1 MRLVALFPRSWRRR
15 YGEEFERLLEET
27 ELSPGDLLDLVRGAW
42 DAHIRPQPH
51 LSLGGD
57 EMAMSLTRGLWS
69 AAAALAALVLMVVL
83 VNVPSLWTLSLD
95 PTIIGSAVAAA
106 IFGAAAGALW
116 WWGWLQPLWVLFALL
131 AVRNLELALVGLLVT
146 LPDRAL
152 APLYRNLRP
161 TGYGWL
167 PPTLVEVAAVIALV
181 VVLAR
186 FLRLRL
192 VTAVIIGLALELLV
206 GPSDLSLIRFLVLH
220 GLNEFLSF
228 ISPVVQGPAMGA
240 PGRLQSAMLDPLSY
254 VAFVGPVVWA
264 VVLKEIALRPAE
276 RAVPQPLARGYLA
289 FIRARWAPLA
299 ALVVIVVLARF
310 QLPAYLASDVV
321 VNPARF
327 VPSGT
332 DLQAQFRDCLKAYGV
347 DLPVGANTKTAP
359 IPNGVGQRCA
369 NIINKYPSQVKG
381 RPLPVPAQVTAG
393 GVTYTITSIRVA
405 GSLLKIDWQASGRP
419 IDEFAAVAYPPRPL
433 STTLSPTDPR
443 SPSYRFELLQR
454 QYLQAEV
461 LDRTGSRIQGNGGGG
476 DLPRTKPYTWHGQTN
491 ALIPGAGEYTLQF
504 GCVSPPPAPT
514 SKGSSD
520 GVCIGGPI
528 ATIAIAVSG

>member
-15 YGEEFERLLEET
+15 YGEEFERLLEEI

-51 LSLGGD
+51 LILGGD

-95 PTIIGSAVAAA
+95 PIIIGSAVAAA

-116 WWGWLQPLWVLFALL
+116 WWGWLRPLWVLFALL

-152 APLYRNLRP
+152 APLYWN
-161 TGYGWL
+161 YGWL
-167 PPTLVEVAAVIALV
+167 PPTLVEVAAGIALV

-192 VTAVIIGLALELLV
+192 VTAAVIGLALELLV
-206 GPSDLSLIRFLVLH
+206 GPSDLSLIRFLALH
-220 GLNEFLSF
+220 GLDEFLSF
-228 ISPVVQGPAMGA
+228 ISPVVPGPAMGA
-240 PGRLQSAMLDPLSY
+240 PARLQSAMLDPLSY
-254 VAFVGPVVWA
+254 VSFVGPVVWA
-264 VVLKEIALRPAE
+264 VVLQQIALRPAE
-276 RAVPQPLARGYLA
+276 RAVPLPLARAYLA

-310 QLPAYLASDVV
+310 QLPAYLTSDVV

-347 DLPVGANTKTAP
+347 ELPVSANTKTAP

-381 RPLPVPAQVTAG
+381 RPVPVPAPVTAG
-393 GVTYTITSIRVA
+393 EVTYTITSIRVA
-405 GSLLKIDWQASGRP
+405 GNLLKIDWQASGRP
-419 IDEFAAVAYPPRPL
+419 IDEFAAVAYPTRPL
-433 STTLSPTDPR
+433 STALSPTDPR
-443 SPSYRFELLQR
+443 SRGYRFELLQR

-476 DLPRTKPYTWHGQTN
+476 ELPRTKPYAWHGQTN
-491 ALIPGAGEYTLQF
+491 ALTRGAGEYTLQF
-504 GCVSPPPAPT
+504 GCESPPPLPT